1 MKVGEL
7 RLEKMEKGLVCEY
20 SKAEERVRWT
30 IWQRWRRWRG
40 RGSWEL
46 GCLWRHI
53 DRGRLRRICTGA
65 ICFPDIYGDDVIF
78 VTEDHPWKYSGKRR
92 CWAHVGFRDLKPRA
106 GKEGLA
112 QDVAVYHVYA

>member
-53 DRGRLRRICTGA
+53 DRGRLRRICAGA

-78 VTEDHPWKYSGKRR
+78 VTEDHPWKYSGNVGVRLTSDFGILSLGRGRR
-92 CWAHVGFRDLKPRA
+92 G
-106 GKEGLA
+106 
-112 QDVAVYHVYA
+112 